1 MAKEVRPIGIEHLDD
16 GFGNPRA
23 GAGFMYAGWDVYTVK
38 HSGHQLMSIFKKD
51 NQVRF
56 GLMAA
61 GTTGS
66 AEGIVQILMSSLWG
80 TNRNDVAKAC
90 IGFRYKPGNRVASA
104 GVQLGV
110 KGVRATSDSAT
121 GPDNSIYT
129 FPLNQTEAYFE
140 IELIPYGGVA
150 GYGFTIYRD
159 GDVIATATVGAWLT
173 RPKFPSAFFT
183 IGNSAVVH
191 AAQVSDWTQGDY
203 LFSLED
209 MYVAWTTVQTEKIRL
224 GPIRVK
230 RLPYAQLDAGNWTPQ
245 GGKTALEVLNL
256 TNNSAAKRTDYLAS
270 DPANSV
276 LKCKL
281 DLSSLKSGDQ
291 ILAVS
296 AITSAWRD
304 GGTVGNL
311 NVRWNHTDG
320 QSPAS
325 AYSPTSDVYS
335 QQFDV
340 QVPVLTT
347 TPGGAAL
354 TKASMAALELVVTPS
369 A

>member
-1 MAKEVRPIGIEHLDD
+1 MAKDVRPIGIEHLDD
-16 GFGNPRA
+16 WFGNPRA
-23 GAGFMYAGWDVYTVK
+23 GAGFMSAGWDVYTVK
-38 HSGHQLMSIFKKD
+38 QGVHQLMSIFKKD
-51 NQVRF
+51 NQLRY

-61 GTTGS
+61 GTSGS
-66 AEGIVQILMSSLWG
+66 AEGLVQILNRTLWA
-80 TNRNDVAKAC
+80 NRNDIAKAC
-90 IGFRYKPGNRVASA
+90 IGFRYKPGNRAASVA
-104 GVQLGV
+104 VPLGMKLDRV
-110 KGVRATSDSAT
+110 TGDGGT
-121 GPDNSIYT
+121 GPDNVIYT
-129 FPLNQTEAYFE
+129 IPTNQTEAYFE
-140 IELIPYGGVA
+140 IEIIPYNGVA
-150 GYGFTIYRD
+150 GYGFTVYRD
-159 GDVIATATVGAWLT
+159 GDQIATAIMGTWFT
-173 RPKFPSAFFT
+173 RPSMPACQFT
-183 IGNSAVVH
+183 IGSAALVH
-191 AAQVSDWTQGDY
+191 AAQVSGWAQGDY
-203 LFSLED
+203 LFSMED
-209 MYVAWTTVQTEKIRL
+209 MYVAWTTDQAEKIRL

-230 RLPYAQLDAGNWTPQ
+230 RLPYEQLDLGGWTPQ

-256 TNNSAAKRTDYLAS
+256 TNNSAAKRTDYMAS

-281 DLSSLKSGDQ
+281 DLSGLKSGDQ

-311 NVRWNHTDG
+311 NIRWNHTDG

-325 AYSPTSDVYS
+325 AYSPTSDVYT
-335 QQFDV
+335 QQVDV